1 MGVDLAGNLKD
12 LAGNALVRG
21 SAFIFSNLFM
31 ALIWRGINAKI
42 EKARP
47 AEKGA
52 TRDRLSTTTINID
65 SELTRHNVC
74 RDRMAAPGQVCIN
87 EVQAQSSSVQ
97 AALSSDQVRSGLVEV
112 QLSSVQ
118 FSSC

>member
-1 MGVDLAGNLKD
+1 MGVDLAGDLKD

-31 ALIWRGINAKI
+31 ALIWRGINARI

-52 TRDRLSTTTINID
+52 TRDRLSTTSINID
-65 SELTRHNVC
+65 AYYEYFLIYMRWGGPYINNIYVSL
-74 RDRMAAPGQVCIN
+74 PGYVY
-87 EVQAQSSSVQ
+87 V
-97 AALSSDQVRSGLVEV
+97 
-112 QLSSVQ
+112 
-118 FSSC
+118 

>member
-1 MGVDLAGNLKD
+1 MGVDLAGNLKDLAGNVLVGGSAFIFSNVFMGVDLAGNLKD

-52 TRDRLSTTTINID
+52 TRDRLSTKSINID
-65 SELTRHNVC
+65 AYYEYCLIYTRWGGPVLIC
-74 RDRMAAPGQVCIN
+74 TYAR
-87 EVQAQSSSVQ
+87 
-97 AALSSDQVRSGLVEV
+97 
-112 QLSSVQ
+112 
-118 FSSC
+118 

>member
-12 LAGNALVRG
+12 LAGNALVRGSG

-52 TRDRLSTTTINID
+52 TRDRLSTTSINID
-65 SELTRHNVC
+65 AYYEYCLIYTRWGE
-74 RDRMAAPGQVCIN
+74 PCIN
-87 EVQAQSSSVQ
+87 NTYVSLPGYVY
-97 AALSSDQVRSGLVEV
+97 V
-112 QLSSVQ
+112 
-118 FSSC
+118 